1 MVKQIKIA
9 PVSRIEGHAQITID
23 VEDSGKVTDA
33 RLNIMEVRGF
43 EKFLQGRAVEEAPRI
58 VTQICGICPVSHH
71 LAAAKA
77 VDEVFGAGT
86 APTASLLR
94 ELMQYGQYIHSHALH
109 FYFLAAPDFVFTPD
123 GDPKQRNVFGVIAA
137 NPELAVQAV
146 KHRKIG
152 QQIVE
157 ATAGRAINPVTY
169 TPGGITKGLTQEDV
183 DRLLP
188 MAKQAVEY
196 SQGVLALAKPIF
208 NQYIE
213 AIKILGDADSMHMG
227 LVKNGGDL
235 ELYDGIL
242 RLQGKDGSIVKE
254 FEPKDYLNYI
264 SEYVYPHSYM
274 KAPYWKEMGWENGMY
289 RVSPLSRINVC
300 DKIST
305 PLANAEL
312 QEFRK
317 AFGRPAQKTLLYHY
331 ARLIE
336 LLYSSEKAVEM
347 LSDPAI
353 TGKELRIPVKA
364 RAATGVGVIEAPRGT
379 LIHDYDTDD
388 KGMITKANIIVA
400 TAHNNKAINVG
411 LKNTAQKIIT
421 TPTPAEGILN
431 RMEMVIRAYD
441 PCFSCATHT
450 VEGKMPLEVVIN
462 RPEGKQVI
470 RR

>member
-1 MVKQIKIA
+1 MVKQIKIS
-9 PVSRIEGHAQITID
+9 PVTRIEGHAQVTID
-23 VEDSGKVTDA
+23 LDDDNKVTDA

-71 LAAAKA
+71 LASAKA
-77 VDEVFGAGT
+77 VDGCFGVKAT
-86 APTASLLR
+86 PTAHMLR
-94 ELMQYGQYIHSHALH
+94 ELMQFGQYIHSHALH

-123 GDPKQRNVFGVIAA
+123 GDVAQRNVFGVVGA
-137 NPELAVQAV
+137 NPALATEAV
-146 KHRKIG
+146 LFRKIG

-157 ATAGRAINPVTY
+157 ATAGRSINPVTSL
-169 TPGGITKGLTQEDV
+169 PGGITKGLTQEDV

-188 MAKQAVEY
+188 MAKQAVKY
-196 SQGVLALAKPIF
+196 SQNALALAKPIF

-213 AIKILGDADSMHMG
+213 AIKILGEAPSMHLG
-227 LVKNGGDL
+227 LVKNGNL

-254 FEPKDYLNYI
+254 FACEDYLQYI

-274 KAPYWKEMGWENGMY
+274 KAPYYKPMDWENGMY

-300 DKIST
+300 DKIDT

-317 AFGRPAQKTLLYHY
+317 AFGRPAQLTLLYHY

-336 LLYSSEKAVEM
+336 LLYASEKAVEH
-347 LSDPAI
+347 LSNKAI
-353 TGKELRIPVKA
+353 MGKDLRQPVKA
-364 RAATGVGVIEAPRGT
+364 RALTGVGIIEAPRGT

-388 KGMITKANIIVA
+388 KGMIKRANIIVA
-400 TAHNNKAINVG
+400 TAHNNKAINLG
-411 LKNTAQKIIT
+411 LKNTAQKIIN
-421 TPTPAEGILN
+421 TPAPAEGILN

-441 PCFSCATHT
+441 PCFSCATHS
-450 VEGKMPLEVVIN
+450 VAGKMPLEIVIN
-462 RPEGKQVI
+462 GPAGKKVLH
-470 RR
+470 R

>member
-1 MVKQIKIA
+1 MVKQIKIS
-9 PVSRIEGHAQITID
+9 PVCRIEGHAQVTID
-23 VEDSGKVTDA
+23 VDDNGKATDA

-71 LAAAKA
+71 LASAKA
-77 VDEVFGAGT
+77 IDDNFGVET
-86 APTASLLR
+86 APTARLLR

-109 FYFLAAPDFVFTPD
+109 FYFLAAPDFIFTPD
-123 GDPKQRNVFGVIAA
+123 GGPVQNTVFGIIAK
-137 NPELAVQAV
+137 NSDLAVQAV
-146 KHRKIG
+146 MHRKIG

-157 ATAGRAINPVTY
+157 VTGGRSIAPVTFV
-169 TPGGITKGLTQEDV
+169 PGGITKGLAPADV

-188 MAKQAVEY
+188 MAKKSVEY
-196 SQGVLALAKPIF
+196 SKALLTIAKPIF
-208 NQYIE
+208 AQYIDT
-213 AIKILGDADSMHMG
+213 IKMLGEADSMHMG
-227 LVKNGGDL
+227 LVKDGNL
-235 ELYDGIL
+235 ELYDGVM

-254 FEPKDYLNYI
+254 FDPRDYLQYI
-264 SEYVYPHSYM
+264 AEYVYPHSYM
-274 KAPYWKEMGWENGMY
+274 KAPYYKPMGWENGMY
-289 RVSPLSRINVC
+289 RVSPLSRVNVC

-317 AFGRPAQKTLLYHY
+317 AFGRPAQFTLLYHY

-336 LLYSSEKAVEM
+336 LLYASEKAVEL
-347 LSDPAI
+347 LSNPAI
-353 TGKELRIPVKA
+353 TGKELRVPVKA
-364 RAATGVGVIEAPRGT
+364 RAATGVGVIEAPRGV

-400 TAHNNKAINVG
+400 TAHNNKAINAG
-411 LKNTAQKIIT
+411 LKNTAQKIID
-421 TPTPAEGILN
+421 TPTPPEGILN
-431 RMEMVIRAYD
+431 RMEMIIRAYD

-450 VEGKMPLEVVIN
+450 VPGKMPLEVLIN
-462 RPEGKQVI
+462 RPDGKQII

>member
-1 MVKQIKIA
+1 MVTQIKVA

-23 VEDSGKVTDA
+23 VDDNGKATDA
-33 RLNIMEVRGF
+33 RLNIMEIRGF
-43 EKFLQGRAVEEAPRI
+43 EKFLQGRPVEEAPRI

-71 LAAAKA
+71 LASAKA
-77 VDEVFGAGT
+77 VDANFGVET
-86 APTASLLR
+86 APTARLLR

-109 FYFLAAPDFVFTPD
+109 FYFLAAPDLVFGPD
-123 GDPKQRNVFGVIAA
+123 ASPEQRNVFGLIKA
-137 NPELAVQAV
+137 NKDLAVQAV
-146 KHRKIG
+146 MHRKAG

-157 ATAGRAINPVTY
+157 AVAGRSISPVTFV
-169 TPGGITKGLTQEDV
+169 PGGITKGLTKADV

-196 SQGVLALAKPIF
+196 SKSALAIAKPLF
-208 NQYIE
+208 QQYAD

-227 LVKNGGDL
+227 LVKNGNL
-235 ELYDGIL
+235 ELYDGQL
-242 RLQGKDGSIVKE
+242 RLIGKDGSIIKE
-254 FEPKDYLNYI
+254 FNPSDYLQYI

-317 AFGRPAQKTLLYHY
+317 AFGKPAQKTLLYHY

-336 LLYSSEKAVEM
+336 LLYASEKAVEL

-353 TGKELRIPVKA
+353 TGKELRVPVKA
-364 RAATGVGVIEAPRGT
+364 RAATGVGVVEAPRGV
-379 LIHDYDTDD
+379 LIHDYDTND
-388 KGMITKANIIVA
+388 KGMITRANIIVA
-400 TAHNNKAINVG
+400 TAHNNKAINLG
-411 LKNTAQKIIT
+411 LKNTAQKIINT
-421 TPTPAEGILN
+421 KTPAEGILN

-450 VEGKMPLEVVIN
+450 VAGKMPLEVTFN
-462 RPEGKQVI
+462 YANGEKKVI

>member
-1 MVKQIKIA
+1 MVKQIKIS
-9 PVSRIEGHAQITID
+9 PVTRIEGHAQVTID
-23 VEDSGKVTDA
+23 VDDSGKVSDA
-33 RLNIMEVRGF
+33 RLNIMEIRGF

-77 VDEVFGAGT
+77 VDNCFGVK
-86 APTASLLR
+86 PTATATMLR
-94 ELMQYGQYIHSHALH
+94 ELMQFGQYIHSHALH

-123 GDPKQRNVFGVIAA
+123 GKQEQRNVFGVIAA
-137 NPELAVQAV
+137 NPELAKQAV
-146 KHRKIG
+146 LHRKVG

-157 ATAGRAINPVTY
+157 ATGGRSINPVTFV
-169 TPGGITKGLTQEDV
+169 PGGITKGLTKEEV

-196 SQGVLALAKPIF
+196 SKGALALAKPIF
-208 NQYIE
+208 NQYID
-213 AIKILGDADSMHMG
+213 AIKLLGDADSMHLG
-227 LVKNGGDL
+227 LVKNGNL
-235 ELYDGIL
+235 ELYDGMV
-242 RLQGKDGSIVKE
+242 RLLGKDGNVMKE
-254 FEPKDYLNYI
+254 FPEQDYLQYI
-264 SEYVYPHSYM
+264 AEYVYPHSYM
-274 KAPYWKEMGWENGMY
+274 KAPYWKELGWENGMY

-300 DKIST
+300 DKIDT

-336 LLYSSEKAVEM
+336 LLYASEKAVEY
-347 LSDPAI
+347 LSNPAI
-353 TGKELRIPVKA
+353 MGKDLRVPVKP
-364 RAATGVGVIEAPRGT
+364 RAATGVGIIEAPRGT
-379 LIHDYDTDD
+379 LIHDYDTDE

-400 TAHNNKAINVG
+400 TAHNNKAMNVG
-411 LKNTAQKIIT
+411 LKNTAQKIIN

-450 VEGKMPLEVVIN
+450 VAGKMPLEVVLN
-462 RPEGKQVI
+462 TPDGKKVL

>member
-1 MVKQIKIA
+1 MVKQIKVA

-23 VEDSGKVTDA
+23 VDESGKATDA
-33 RLNIMEVRGF
+33 RLNIMEIRGF
-43 EKFLQGRAVEEAPRI
+43 EKFLQGRPVEEAPRT

-71 LAAAKA
+71 LASAKA
-77 VDEVFGAGT
+77 VDANFGVET
-86 APTASLLR
+86 APTAKLLR

-123 GDPKQRNVFGVIAA
+123 GDPKQRNVFGIIAA

-146 KHRKIG
+146 KHRKVG

-157 ATAGRAINPVTY
+157 ATGGRSISPVTFV
-169 TPGGITKGLTQEDV
+169 PGGITKGLTKEDV

-196 SQGVLALAKPIF
+196 SQGALALAKPIF
-208 NQYIE
+208 NQYID
-213 AIKILGDADSMHMG
+213 AIKLLGSADSMHLG
-227 LVKNGGDL
+227 LVKNGNL
-235 ELYDGIL
+235 ELYDGML
-242 RLQGKDGSIVKE
+242 RLLGKDGSIVKE
-254 FEPKDYLNYI
+254 FAGRDYLQYI
-264 SEYVYPHSYM
+264 AEYVYPHSYL
-274 KAPYWKEMGWENGMY
+274 KAPYWKEMGWDNGMY
-289 RVSPLSRINVC
+289 RVSPLSRVNVC

-317 AFGRPAQKTLLYHY
+317 AFGRPAQHTLLYHY

-336 LLYSSEKAVEM
+336 LLYASERAVEM

-353 TGKELRIPVKA
+353 TGKDLRAPAKP

-388 KGMITKANIIVA
+388 KGMITRANIIVA

-411 LKNTAQKIIT
+411 LKNTAQKIINT
-421 TPTPAEGILN
+421 LTPAEGILN

-450 VEGKMPLEVVIN
+450 VAGKMPLEVVIN

>member
-1 MVKQIKIA
+1 MVKQIQVK

-23 VEDSGKVTDA
+23 VDDSGKATDA

-43 EKFLQGRAVEEAPRI
+43 EKFLQGRPVEEAPRI

-77 VDEVFGAGT
+77 VDDNFGVKT
-86 APTASLLR
+86 APTAHLLR

-123 GDPKQRNVFGVIAA
+123 GDPKQRNVFGVIGA
-137 NPELAVQAV
+137 NPALATEAV
-146 KHRKIG
+146 MFRKIG

-157 ATAGRAINPVTY
+157 ATAGRSINPVTSV
-169 TPGGITKGLTQEDV
+169 PGGITKGLTQADV

-188 MAKQAVEY
+188 MAKQAVVY
-196 SQGVLALAKPIF
+196 SQNALKLAKPIF
-208 NQYIE
+208 NQYLD
-213 AIKILGDADSMHMG
+213 AIKILGEAPSMHMG
-227 LVKNGGDL
+227 LVKNGNL
-235 ELYDGIL
+235 ELYDGVL
-242 RLQGKDGSIVKE
+242 RLQGKDGATIKE
-254 FEPKDYLNYI
+254 FDPRDYLQYI
-264 SEYVYPHSYM
+264 AEYVYPHSYM

-305 PLANAEL
+305 PLAQAEL
-312 QEFRK
+312 EEFRK
-317 AFGRPAQKTLLYHY
+317 AFGRPAQLTLLYHY

-336 LLYSSEKAVEM
+336 LLYSSERAVEM
-347 LSDPAI
+347 LSDKSI
-353 TGKELRIPVKA
+353 TGKELRVPVKA

-388 KGMITKANIIVA
+388 KGMITRANIIVA
-400 TAHNNKAINVG
+400 TAHNNKAINLG
-411 LKNTAQKIIT
+411 LKNTAQKIINT
-421 TPTPAEGILN
+421 ATPSEGILN

-441 PCFSCATHT
+441 PCFSCATHS
-450 VEGKMPLEVVIN
+450 VAGKMPLEVVIN

>member
-9 PVSRIEGHAQITID
+9 PVSRIEGHAQVTID
-23 VEDSGKVTDA
+23 VDDSGKVSDA

-43 EKFLQGRAVEEAPRI
+43 EKFLVGRPVEEAPRT

-71 LAAAKA
+71 LAGAKA
-77 VDEVFGAGT
+77 VDACFGVET
-86 APTASLLR
+86 APTAKLLR
-94 ELMQYGQYIHSHALH
+94 ELMQYGQFIHSHSLH
-109 FYFLAAPDFVFTPD
+109 FYFLAAPDFVFGPD
-123 GDPKQRNVFGVIAA
+123 ASPEQRNVFGIIAA

-146 KHRKIG
+146 KFRKVG

-157 ATAGRAINPVTY
+157 ATAGRSISPVTSV
-169 TPGGITKGLTQEDV
+169 PGGITKGLTQADV

-188 MAKQAVEY
+188 MAKEAVEF
-196 SQGVLALAKPIF
+196 SKATLALAKPIF
-208 NQYIE
+208 NQYID
-213 AIKILGDADSMHMG
+213 AIKILGEADSMHLG
-227 LVKNGGDL
+227 LVKNGNL
-235 ELYDGIL
+235 ELYDGQL
-242 RLQGKDGSIVKE
+242 RLIGKDGATIKE
-254 FEPKDYLNYI
+254 FDPKDYLNYI
-264 SEYVYPHSYM
+264 AEYVYPHSYL

-289 RVSPLSRINVC
+289 RVSPLSRINAC
-300 DKIST
+300 DQIST

-317 AFGRPAQKTLLYHY
+317 AFGRPAQLTLLYHY

-336 LLYSSEKAVEM
+336 LLYSSERAVEM

-353 TGKELRIPVKA
+353 TGKELRVPVKA
-364 RAATGVGVIEAPRGT
+364 RAGTGVGVIEAPRGT
-379 LIHDYDTDD
+379 LMHDYDTDEN
-388 KGMITKANIIVA
+388 GIITKANIIVA
-400 TAHNNKAINVG
+400 TAHNNKAMNVG
-411 LKNTAQKIIT
+411 LKNTAQKIID

-450 VEGKMPLEVVIN
+450 VAGKMPLEVVLN
-462 RPEGKQVI
+462 TPSGKQVL

>member
-1 MVKQIKIA
+1 MVKQIKVA

-23 VEDSGKVTDA
+23 VDDSGKATDA
-33 RLNIMEVRGF
+33 RLNIMEIRGF
-43 EKFLQGRAVEEAPRI
+43 EKFLQGRPVEEAART

-77 VDEVFGAGT
+77 TDECFGVQAPQT
-86 APTASLLR
+86 ANMLR
-94 ELMQYGQYIHSHALH
+94 ELMQYGQFIHSHSLH

-123 GDPKQRNVFGVIAA
+123 GNPTQRNVFGIVGA
-137 NPELAVQAV
+137 NPALATEAV
-146 KHRKIG
+146 LFRKIG

-157 ATAGRAINPVTY
+157 ATAGRSINPVTY
-169 TPGGITKGLTQEDV
+169 IPGGISKGLTQADV

-188 MAKQAVEY
+188 MAKQAVTY
-196 SQGVLALAKPIF
+196 SQNALALAKPIF
-208 NQYIE
+208 NQYID
-213 AIKILGDADSMHMG
+213 AIKLLGEAESMHMG
-227 LVKNGGDL
+227 LVKNGNL
-235 ELYDGIL
+235 ELYDGVL
-242 RLQGKDGSIVKE
+242 RLQGKDGSTIKE
-254 FEPKDYLNYI
+254 FKPQDYLQYI

-300 DKIST
+300 DKIDT

-317 AFGRPAQKTLLYHY
+317 AFGRPAQMTLLYHY

-336 LLYSSEKAVEM
+336 LLYSSEKAVEL
-347 LSDPAI
+347 LSNKAI
-353 TGKELRIPVKA
+353 TGKELRTPVKP

-379 LIHDYDTDD
+379 LIHDYDTDE

-400 TAHNNKAINVG
+400 TAHNNKAINIG
-411 LKNTAQKIIT
+411 LKNTAQKIINT
-421 TPTPAEGILN
+421 ATPEEGILN

-441 PCFSCATHT
+441 PCFSCATHS
-450 VEGKMPLEVVIN
+450 VAGKMPLEVTFN
-462 RPEGKQVI
+462 YASGEKKVI

>member
-1 MVKQIKIA
+1 MVKQIKVA

-23 VEDSGKVTDA
+23 MEDSGKVTDA

-71 LAAAKA
+71 LASAKA
-77 VDEVFGAGT
+77 VDQCFGAGT
-86 APTASLLR
+86 APTATMLR
-94 ELMQYGQYIHSHALH
+94 ELMQMGQYIHSHSLH

-123 GDPKQRNVFGVIAA
+123 GDPKQRNVFGIIAA
-137 NPELAVQAV
+137 NPDLAVQAV
-146 KHRKIG
+146 KFRKIG

-157 ATAGRAINPVTY
+157 ATAGRSINPVTY
-169 TPGGITKGLTQEDV
+169 VPGGITKGLTQEEV
-183 DRLLP
+183 DKLLP

-196 SQGVLALAKPIF
+196 GKATLALAKPIF
-208 NQYIE
+208 NQYID
-213 AIKILGDADSMHMG
+213 AIKLLGDADSMHLG
-227 LVKNGGDL
+227 LVKNGNL
-235 ELYDGIL
+235 ELYDGTM
-242 RLQGKDGSIVKE
+242 RLLGKDGSIVKE
-254 FEPKDYLNYI
+254 FADKDYLQYI
-264 SEYVYPHSYM
+264 AEYVYPHSYM
-274 KAPYWKEMGWENGMY
+274 KAPYWKDMGWENGMY

-300 DKIST
+300 DQIDT

-336 LLYSSEKAVEM
+336 LLYASEKAVEL

-353 TGKELRIPVKA
+353 MGKELRVPVKA
-364 RAATGVGVIEAPRGT
+364 RAATGVGIIEAPRGT

-388 KGMITKANIIVA
+388 KGFITKANIIVA

-411 LKNTAQKIIT
+411 LKNTAQKIIN

-450 VEGKMPLEVVIN
+450 VTGKMPLEVVIN
-462 RPEGKQVI
+462 RPSGREVI

>member
-1 MVKQIKIA
+1 MVKQIKIS
-9 PVSRIEGHAQITID
+9 PVSRIEGHAQVTID
-23 VEDSGKVTDA
+23 VDDSGKATDA

-43 EKFLQGRAVEEAPRI
+43 EKFLVGRPVEEAPRI

-77 VDEVFGAGT
+77 VDENFGVT
-86 APTASLLR
+86 APHTAQLLR
-94 ELMQYGQYIHSHALH
+94 ELMQYGQYIHSHSLH
-109 FYFLAAPDFVFTPD
+109 FYFLAAPDFVFGPD
-123 GDPKQRNVFGVIAA
+123 ANIMQRNVFGVIGA
-137 NPELAVQAV
+137 NPALATEAV
-146 KHRKIG
+146 LFRKIG

-157 ATAGRAINPVTY
+157 ATAGRSINPVTY
-169 TPGGITKGLTQEDV
+169 VPGGITKGLTQADV

-188 MAKQAVEY
+188 MAKQAVVY
-196 SQGVLALAKPIF
+196 SQNALKLAKPIF
-208 NQYIE
+208 NQYID
-213 AIKILGDADSMHMG
+213 AIKILGEAESMHMG
-227 LVKNGGDL
+227 LVKNGNL
-235 ELYDGIL
+235 ELYDGML
-242 RLQGKDGSIVKE
+242 RLQGKDGKTITE
-254 FEPKDYLNYI
+254 FKPQDYLKYI
-264 SEYVYPHSYM
+264 AEYVYPHSYM

-300 DKIST
+300 DKIDT

-317 AFGRPAQKTLLYHY
+317 AFGRPAQLTLLYHY

-336 LLYSSEKAVEM
+336 LLYASEKAVQL
-347 LSDPAI
+347 LSDKAI
-353 TGKELRIPVKA
+353 SGKELRAPTKA

-379 LIHDYDTDD
+379 LIHDYDTDA

-400 TAHNNKAINVG
+400 TAHNNKAINLG
-411 LKNTAQKIIT
+411 LKNTAQKIIN

-450 VEGKMPLEVVIN
+450 VAGKMPLEVTLN
-462 RPEGKQVI
+462 YASGEKKVI